1 MTMSMEA
8 VEKIADVVLYEGYL
22 LYPYRRSALKNQ
34 QRWTFGGV
42 YPRRYGE
49 ESGGDDPWSMQ
60 TQCLVAGAAGRPVST
75 ATLEVKVRFLH
86 VVDRCVAARAPEPTE
101 SATELASADGAPPIG
116 YRFVEEL
123 RVGGQ
128 VYRPWE
134 EAMEREVVVGSVRL
148 GDLIARGH
156 SCAIDVP
163 AGSAEEPLRDPGG
176 DVAGALVRA
185 WKTLRGTVEIAAE
198 PVATDAVDAVDAALA
213 APAYRLT
220 VRITNTTP
228 WAWPQRENDGRTRAA
243 ALRHTFVS
251 THTILRVRD
260 GEFVSLLEPP
270 MEYQEAARGCANVK
284 TWPVLVGDPGE
295 RQMLLSS
302 PIILYDYPQIAP
314 ETPGDLFETTEI
326 DELLT
331 LSIMTLTDEEKR
343 EMRES
348 DVRGREIL
356 ERTEALTSEQLM
368 KLHGAIHG
376 LQPARRE
383 E

>member
-1 MTMSMEA
+1 MTMGMES

-42 YPRRYGE
+42 YPRQYSE

-60 TQCLVAGAAGRPVST
+60 TQCLVAGAVGSAASET
-75 ATLEVKVRFLH
+75 MLEVKVRFLH
-86 VVDRCVAARAPEPTE
+86 VVDRRVAAPTE
-101 SATELASADGAPPIG
+101 PAPADGAPPHG

-134 EAMEREVVVGSVRL
+134 EAMEREVVVDSVRL
-148 GDLIARGH
+148 DDLIARGR

-163 AGSAEEPLRDPGG
+163 AGSAEEPLHDPAGA
-176 DVAGALVRA
+176 VAGVLVRA
-185 WKTLRGTVEIAAE
+185 WKSLRGMVEIAAE
-198 PVATDAVDAVDAALA
+198 PLA
-213 APAYRLT
+213 ADGAGAAQAGMGYRLT
-220 VRITNTTP
+220 VRIVNTTP
-228 WAWPQRENDGRTRAA
+228 WAPPRADGVERPRQAT
-243 ALRHTFVS
+243 LQHTFVS
-251 THTILRVRD
+251 THTILRVRG

-270 MEYQEAARGCANVK
+270 TEYQEAAEGCANVK
-284 TWPVLVGDPGE
+284 TWPVLVGAPGE
-295 RQMLLSS
+295 RQILLSS

-331 LSIMTLTDEEKR
+331 LSILTLTDEEKQ

-348 DVRGREIL
+348 DARGREIL
-356 ERTEALTSEQLM
+356 ERTETLTSEQLM
-368 KLHGAIHG
+368 KMHGAIRS
-376 LQPARRE
+376 LQPARKE

>member
-1 MTMSMEA
+1 MTMSMES
-8 VEKIADVVLYEGYL
+8 VEQIADVVLYEGYL

-42 YPRRYGE
+42 YPRHYSE
-49 ESGGDDPWSMQ
+49 ESGGDDPWRMQ
-60 TQCLVAGAAGRPVST
+60 TQCLVVGAASAT
-75 ATLEVKVRFLH
+75 TLEVKVRFLH
-86 VVDRCVAARAPEPTE
+86 VVDRRVAERTTE
-101 SATELASADGAPPIG
+101 SAIEPSPADDAPPYG

-128 VYRPWE
+128 VHRPWE
-134 EAMEREVVVGSVRL
+134 EAMEREIVAGSVRL
-148 GDLIARGH
+148 DDLIARGH

-163 AGSAEEPLRDPGG
+163 AGVTEEPLRDPAGA
-176 DVAGALVRA
+176 VAGALVRV
-185 WKTLRGTVEIAAE
+185 WKTLRGTIEIAAE
-198 PVATDAVDAVDAALA
+198 PLA
-213 APAYRLT
+213 AAGAGAAQAETGYRLT
-220 VRITNTTP
+220 VRIINTTP
-228 WAWPQRENDGRTRAA
+228 WTPPHDDGVERPRRA

-251 THTILRVRD
+251 THTILRVQG
-260 GEFVSLLEPP
+260 GEFMSLLEPP
-270 MEYQEAARGCANVK
+270 AEYQEAAEGCANVK

-295 RQMLLSS
+295 RQILLSS

-314 ETPGDLFETTEI
+314 ETSGDLFETTEI

-331 LSIMTLTDEEKR
+331 LSILTLTDEEKR

-356 ERTEALTSEQLM
+356 ERTETLTSEQLM
-368 KLHGAIHG
+368 KMHGAIRG
-376 LQPARRE
+376 LQPVRKE

>member
-1 MTMSMEA
+1 MTMSMES

-42 YPRRYGE
+42 YPRHYSE

-60 TQCLVAGAAGRPVST
+60 TQCLVVGAASE
-75 ATLEVKVRFLH
+75 ATIEVKVRFLH
-86 VVDRCVAARAPEPTE
+86 VVDRRVAARTTDPAIEP
-101 SATELASADGAPPIG
+101 SPADGAPPRG

-128 VYRPWE
+128 VYQPWE
-134 EAMEREVVVGSVRL
+134 EAMEREVVVGSMRL
-148 GDLIARGH
+148 DDLIARGR

-163 AGSAEEPLRDPGG
+163 PGSAEEPLCDPAGA
-176 DVAGALVRA
+176 VAGALVRA
-185 WKTLRGTVEIAAE
+185 WQTLRGTVEIAAE
-198 PVATDAVDAVDAALA
+198 PLATDGAGV
-213 APAYRLT
+213 APAGTGYRLT
-220 VRITNTTP
+220 VRIVNTTP
-228 WAWPQRENDGRTRAA
+228 WTPPCGDSVERPRQT

-251 THTILRVRD
+251 THTILRVQGGD
-260 GEFVSLLEPP
+260 FVSLLEPP
-270 MEYQEAARGCANVK
+270 PEYQEAAEGCANVK
-284 TWPVLVGDPGE
+284 TWPVLVGDPAGDPA
-295 RQMLLSS
+295 RGAGQILLSS

-331 LSIMTLTDEEKR
+331 LSILTLTDEEKR

-368 KLHGAIHG
+368 KMHGAIRG
-376 LQPARRE
+376 LQPVRKE

>member
-1 MTMSMEA
+1 MTMSMES

-42 YPRRYGE
+42 YPRHYSE

-60 TQCLVAGAAGRPVST
+60 TQCLVVGAASEMT
-75 ATLEVKVRFLH
+75 IDVKVRFLH
-86 VVDRCVAARAPEPTE
+86 VVDRRVAARAPEV
-101 SATELASADGAPPIG
+101 ATEPSPADGAAPDG

-134 EAMEREVVVGSVRL
+134 EATEREVIVDSVRL
-148 GDLIARGH
+148 DDLIARGR

-163 AGSAEEPLRDPGG
+163 AGSAEEPLRDPAGA
-176 DVAGALVRA
+176 VAGVLIRA
-185 WKTLRGTVEIAAE
+185 WKSLRGTVEIAAE
-198 PVATDAVDAVDAALA
+198 PLATDTAGVAQTETG
-213 APAYRLT
+213 YRLT
-220 VRITNTTP
+220 VRIINTTP
-228 WAWPQRENDGRTRAA
+228 WAPPRDDGVERPRQA

-251 THTILRVRD
+251 THTILRVQG

-270 MEYQEAARGCANVK
+270 AEYQEAAAGCANVK

-295 RQMLLSS
+295 RQILLSS

-331 LSIMTLTDEEKR
+331 LSILTLTDEEKR

-368 KLHGAIHG
+368 KMHGAIRS
-376 LQPARRE
+376 LQPVRKE

>member
-42 YPRRYGE
+42 YPRRYSE

-60 TQCLVAGAAGRPVST
+60 TQCLVAGAAGRPASA

-86 VVDRCVAARAPEPTE
+86 VVDRRVAARATEPTE
-101 SATELASADGAPPIG
+101 PTELSSADDVPPVG

-148 GDLIARGH
+148 DDLIARGH

-163 AGSAEEPLRDPGG
+163 AGSAEESLRDPGG
-176 DVAGALVRA
+176 AVAGALVRA

-198 PVATDAVDAVDAALA
+198 PVATDAVAGGGAA
-213 APAYRLT
+213 APGYRLT

-228 WAWPQRENDGRTRAA
+228 WAWPRRENDGRTRAA

-270 MEYQEAARGCANVK
+270 MEYQEAVQGCANVK

-302 PIILYDYPQIAP
+302 PIILYDYPQIAS

-368 KLHGAIHG
+368 KMHGAIRS
-376 LQPARRE
+376 LQPARKE

>member
-1 MTMSMEA
+1 MTMSMES

-42 YPRRYGE
+42 YPRHYSE

-60 TQCLVAGAAGRPVST
+60 TQCLVVGVASET
-75 ATLEVKVRFLH
+75 TIEVKVRFLH
-86 VVDRCVAARAPEPTE
+86 VVDRRVAARAPESLTE
-101 SATELASADGAPPIG
+101 QSPSDGTAPDG

-128 VYRPWE
+128 VYQPWE
-134 EAMEREVVVGSVRL
+134 EAMEREVVVGSMRL
-148 GDLIARGH
+148 DDLIARGY

-163 AGSAEEPLRDPGG
+163 AGSAEEPLRDPAGV
-176 DVAGALVRA
+176 VAGAIVRV

-198 PVATDAVDAVDAALA
+198 PLAPSRAGAAQA
-213 APAYRLT
+213 GMSYRLT
-220 VRITNTTP
+220 ARIVNTTP
-228 WAWPQRENDGRTRAA
+228 WTPPRDDSVERPRQT

-251 THTILRVRD
+251 THTILRVQG

-270 MEYQEAARGCANVK
+270 EEYQKVAEGCANVK

-295 RQMLLSS
+295 RQVLLSS

-331 LSIMTLTDEEKR
+331 LSILTLTDEEKR

-368 KLHGAIHG
+368 KMHGAIRS
-376 LQPARRE
+376 LQPVRKE

>member
-1 MTMSMEA
+1 MTMSMES

-42 YPRRYGE
+42 YPRHYSE

-60 TQCLVAGAAGRPVST
+60 TQCLVVGAASET
-75 ATLEVKVRFLH
+75 TIEVKVRFLH
-86 VVDRCVAARAPEPTE
+86 VVDRRVAARAPESVTE
-101 SATELASADGAPPIG
+101 QSPADGAAPRG

-128 VYRPWE
+128 VYQPWE
-134 EAMEREVVVGSVRL
+134 EAMEREVVVGSMRL
-148 GDLIARGH
+148 DDLIAHGH
-156 SCAIDVP
+156 SGAIDVP
-163 AGSAEEPLRDPGG
+163 AGSAQEPLRDPAG
-176 DVAGALVRA
+176 VLAGALVRV

-198 PVATDAVDAVDAALA
+198 PLAPDGAGAAQA
-213 APAYRLT
+213 GMGYRLT
-220 VRITNTTP
+220 ARIVNTTP
-228 WAWPQRENDGRTRAA
+228 WTPPRDDGVERPRQT

-251 THTILRVRD
+251 THTILRVQG

-270 MEYQEAARGCANVK
+270 AEYQKAAEGCENVK

-295 RQMLLSS
+295 RQVLLSS

-331 LSIMTLTDEEKR
+331 LSILTLTDEEKR

-348 DVRGREIL
+348 DPRGREIL
-356 ERTEALTSEQLM
+356 ERTEALTSAQLM
-368 KLHGAIHG
+368 KMHGAIRS
-376 LQPARRE
+376 LQPVRKEA
-383 E
+383 